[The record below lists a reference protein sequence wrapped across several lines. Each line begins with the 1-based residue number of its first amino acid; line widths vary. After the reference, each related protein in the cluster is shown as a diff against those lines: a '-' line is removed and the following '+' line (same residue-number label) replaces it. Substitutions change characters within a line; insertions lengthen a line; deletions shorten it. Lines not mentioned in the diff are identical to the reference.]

1 MSSNQQQKKKSPS
14 DSGVRVVRSSGGVA
28 PNPLL
33 LARQALPVAIWPPL
47 TPGFYELIYRL
58 LEQSSAGPEASTEF

>member
-1 MSSNQQQKKKSPS
+1 MSSNQRRKKSPS

-33 LARQALPVAIWPPL
+33 LALQTLPVAVWPPL

-58 LEQSSAGPEASTEF
+58 LEQSSAGREASTEF